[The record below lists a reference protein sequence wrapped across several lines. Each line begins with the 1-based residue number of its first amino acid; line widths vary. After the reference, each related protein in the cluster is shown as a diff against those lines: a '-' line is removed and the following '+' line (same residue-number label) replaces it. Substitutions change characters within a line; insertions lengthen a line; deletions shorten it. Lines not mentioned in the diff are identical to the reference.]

1 MNSVES
7 VNDIWKSFF
16 NSCYITSNKLIENK
30 LVSIEKLRNKEHYLY
45 LEILSITIIETII
58 KSINI
63 DGIQLDINNII
74 TDDNCPGEHKSMYR
88 GMIGIKNM
96 ITGLNYELLKKLLL
110 HKKTECDLEY
120 MKVVSAVSNIS
131 IIISQIPI
139 FKVQIKKIIS
149 LLLNEN
155 NKSFKN
161 LIKKLFK

>member
-1 MNSVES
+1 
-7 VNDIWKSFF
+7 
-16 NSCYITSNKLIENK
+16 
-30 LVSIEKLRNKEHYLY
+30 
-45 LEILSITIIETII
+45 
-58 KSINI
+58 
-63 DGIQLDINNII
+63 
-74 TDDNCPGEHKSMYR
+74 
-88 GMIGIKNM
+88 
-96 ITGLNYELLKKLLL
+96 
-110 HKKTECDLEY
+110 LEY